1 MCTQGPPRRRPG
13 CTPGHADADEATRRT
28 TAAAL
33 GGGYIPAMPTA
44 PAPLPSAP
52 AVRAAA
58 LALVIAA
65 ACADPSRG
73 PEAPAGDPGAPELVV
88 ANARVYTGTEARPYA
103 SALAVRG
110 GRLVAVGDDDEVAA
124 LAGAG
129 TRVVDL
135 GGRFAMPGFIEGH
148 AHFGG
153 LGEQEQNLDLL
164 ATRSWR
170 EIVDSVRA
178 RAARARPGEWIYGR
192 GWHQEKW
199 TDAAGLETVDGYPLH
214 DELSA
219 ASPDNPVVL
228 THASGHGAYANA
240 RAMAAAGITAETVD
254 PAGGRIV
261 RDAEG
266 RPVGAFE
273 ERATARLYAALN
285 AYYESL
291 PPAER
296 ERRRREAWRLAE
308 RAALAA
314 GITTFQDAGTRRADL
329 DALRVLAEADSLSL
343 RLWMMVRESCEEL
356 AGGSLEGLPWIGLG
370 RDRLT
375 VRAIK
380 TELDGALGS
389 YGAWLLDDYAD
400 KPGFRGQNT
409 TAEAEVRCIADL
421 AFARGMQLCV
431 HAIGDRANRL
441 TLDVAADYAARVDT
455 PLRWRDEHAQ
465 HLHPDDLPRFAAT
478 GTIASMQAIHATS
491 DAPFVVARLGERR
504 AREGAY
510 AWRALLD
517 AGAVVT
523 NGTDA
528 PVEPV
533 SALASLY
540 AMVARRRPGQTEA
553 FFPGQALSREEAIA
567 AYTIA
572 PAYAAFEE
580 RDKGTLEVG
589 KLADFVVLDRDLLA
603 CPVDSIPAARVEETW
618 VGGERV
624 WTAPPPGARR

>member
-1 MCTQGPPRRRPG
+1 MWTRCLALLAPTLGLAYCGAPGEPEPRG
-13 CTPGHADADEATRRT
+13 EVAADVIFTNADIYTGDT
-28 TAAAL
+28 S
-33 GGGYIPAMPTA
+33 
-44 PAPLPSAP
+44 LP
-52 AVRAAA
+52 RAAA
-58 LALVIAA
+58 LAVRDGRIVAIGEDAA
-65 ACADPSRG
+65 VLGVAHRG
-73 PEAPAGDPGAPELVV
+73 KIP
-88 ANARVYTGTEARPYA
+88 R
-103 SALAVRG
+103 
-110 GRLVAVGDDDEVAA
+110 
-124 LAGAG
+124 
-129 TRVVDL
+129 VDL

-148 AHFGG
+148 AHFLG
-153 LGEQEQNLDLL
+153 LGEQEQNLNLL
-164 ATRSWR
+164 ATRSWS

-178 RAARARPGEWIYGR
+178 RAARARAGEWIYGR

-199 TDAAGLETVDGYPLH
+199 TDAAALETVDGYPLH
-214 DELSA
+214 DALSA

-240 RAMAAAGITAETVD
+240 RAMAAAGITAETPD

-261 RDAEG
+261 RDASGE
-266 RPVGAFE
+266 PVGAFE
-273 ERATARLYAALN
+273 ERATGALYAALN

-296 ERRRREAWRLAE
+296 ARQRREAWRLAE
-308 RAALAA
+308 RAALSA
-314 GITTFQDAGTRRADL
+314 GITSFQDAGTRREDL
-329 DALRVLAEADSLSL
+329 DALRVLAEADSLDL
-343 RLWMMVRESCEEL
+343 RLYMMIRESCDEL

-370 RDRLT
+370 DGHLT

-409 TAEAEVRCIADL
+409 TTEEEVRCIAEL
-421 AFARGMQLCV
+421 AYERGMQLCV

-441 TLDVAADYAARVDT
+441 TLDVAGDYAERSDT
-455 PLRWRDEHAQ
+455 ALRWRNEHAQ
-465 HLHPDDLPRFAAT
+465 HLHPDDIPRFAAT

-491 DAPFVVARLGERR
+491 DAPFVVVRLGERR

-510 AWRALLD
+510 AWRDLLD

-528 PVEPV
+528 PVESV

-540 AMVARRRPGQTEA
+540 AMVTRRRPGLAGA
-553 FFPGQALSREEAIA
+553 FFPEQALSREEAIA

-580 RDKGTLEVG
+580 QAKGTLEVG
-589 KLADFVVLDRDLLA
+589 KLADFVVLDRDLLT
-603 CPVDSIPAARVEETW
+603 CPVDSIPAAQVVATY

-624 WTAPPPGARR
+624 WPAR